1 MKLNPRDKPNSP
13 NPGAQTRLAR
23 DLSLGAAISVGV
35 GTMIGAG
42 IFILPGIVA
51 SKAGPAVLI
60 SFATCGLVAVLIA
73 LCMAELS
80 TGMPY
85 AGGGYL
91 FVVRAFGP
99 LVGSIMGWCLW
110 LSLIFAS
117 AFYMIG
123 FGYYVGDALGL
134 PPVGIALAMTAFL
147 GLLNFI
153 GAKETGGT
161 QLVIVIMLLS
171 ILLSFFFRAIL
182 SVDVGRM
189 KPFVPP
195 EIGFT
200 GVLITLPILFITF
213 LGFAEISAISEEVR
227 NPGRNLPRSLVG
239 SVVIVT
245 IVYCAV
251 VFCILGLRK
260 YNDPSMASE
269 TVLMDLARMLLGH
282 VGYFLI
288 LLGGILATV
297 SSANASVMAASRI
310 SFAMG
315 RDELLPYWFN
325 QIHFRFKTPYRSIG
339 VTTVLTML
347 LLVTI
352 GGHLELLAEV
362 AGFLSLVLYGLIT
375 LACMLMRY
383 AKLDWYKPTF
393 QTPGYPVVPLLGLL
407 GCVFV
412 IANTSR
418 ATLLIGNMIIAA
430 SFIWYV
436 LFLRKQTQLRG
447 ASNILLQ
454 QKVIKPLVVR
464 AEEYLNTRGEIL
476 PMILV
481 PLANPETER
490 SLLALSTALARRRKA
505 RLQLIHV
512 INVPIQTPLGAGRVE
527 YDKLRKEKETLLD
540 MASRHAAELG
550 IRARTSAIVA
560 HNVPSAILSVADTSH
575 TDFIVMGWRGE
586 VRAPRVQRTSV
597 AAVLKVAKENV
608 IVLKDRGL
616 ERVRRILVPLR
627 GGSHAQ
633 LGLSIA
639 HELAQEWGAT
649 ITAFNVQVGT
659 GPVPDSSEFDRES
672 VSLFKSVAEDFV
684 RDTAVKAGV
693 PAEIKVAIHKD
704 VARAIVEE
712 AEHHDLIVMG
722 ASNEWTLR
730 RWLFGSLPDQVA
742 NLAPVSVIMVRGG
755 RSSGEQP
762 SPPEETF

>member
-1 MKLNPRDKPNSP
+1 MPSKEKMKSGQPNSP
-13 NPGAQTRLAR
+13 NASNANTGTRLAR

-42 IFILPGIVA
+42 IFVLPGIVA

-60 SFATCGLVAVLIA
+60 SFTTCGMIAVLVA

-91 FVVRAFGP
+91 FAVRAFGP

-123 FGYYVGDALGL
+123 FGYYVGDALGM
-134 PPVGIALAMTAFL
+134 PPLIVALAMTALL

-161 QLVIVIMLLS
+161 QLVIVIMLLFVLLTFFIRS
-171 ILLSFFFRAIL
+171 IF
-182 SVDVGRM
+182 SVDVGKL
-189 KPFVPP
+189 KPFVPA
-195 EIGFT
+195 EIGVT

-213 LGFAEISAISEEVR
+213 MGFAEIAAISEEIR
-227 NPGRNLPRSLVG
+227 NPKRNLPLSLVG

-260 YNDPSMASE
+260 YNDPNMASE
-269 TVLMDLARMLLGH
+269 TVLMDLARMLLGQG
-282 VGYFLI
+282 GYFLV

-315 RDELLPYWFN
+315 RDELMPDWFN
-325 QIHFRFKTPYRSIG
+325 QIHSRFRTPYRSIG
-339 VTTVLTML
+339 VTTGLTML
-347 LLVTI
+347 LLVAI
-352 GGHLELLAEV
+352 GRHLELLAEV
-362 AGFLSLVLYGLIT
+362 AGFLSLVLYSLIT

-383 AKLDWYKPTF
+383 AKLDWYKPSF
-393 QTPGYPVVPLLGLL
+393 RTPGYPLVPLLGLF
-407 GCVFV
+407 GCIFV
-412 IANTSR
+412 IINTSR
-418 ATLLIGNMIIAA
+418 VSLVMGNLIIAS
-430 SFIWYV
+430 SFVWYV
-436 LFLRKQTQLRG
+436 IFLRKQTQLRG
-447 ASNILLQ
+447 ASNILLE
-454 QKVIKPLVVR
+454 QKIIKPLMVR
-464 AEEYLNTRGEIL
+464 AEEYLMTRRYVL

-490 SLLALSTALARRRKA
+490 SLLRLSTALARKRKA

-512 INVPIQTPLGAGRVE
+512 IGLPRQTPLGAGRME
-527 YDKLRKEKETLLD
+527 YEKLRKEKETLLD
-540 MASRHAAELG
+540 IASRHAAEQG
-550 IRARTSAIVA
+550 VRARTSAIVA
-560 HNVPSAILSVADTSH
+560 HNVPSAILSAADMAQS
-575 TDFIVMGWRGE
+575 DLIVMGWRGE
-586 VRAPRVQRTSV
+586 VRAPRIQRTNV

-608 IVLKDRGL
+608 LVLKDRGL
-616 ERVRRILVPLR
+616 ERVRRILVPIR
-627 GGSHAQ
+627 GGPHAQ

-639 HELAQEWGAT
+639 YELAEEWGAM
-649 ITAFNVQVGT
+649 ITAFNVQVGS
-659 GPVPDSSEFDRES
+659 GPAPDSSEFDRES
-672 VSLFKSVAEDFV
+672 VRLFKNVAEDFV
-684 RDTAVKAGV
+684 RDTVSEAGIKAGV
-693 PAEIKVAIHKD
+693 KVAIDTD
-704 VARAIVEE
+704 VARAIIQE
-712 AEHHDLIVMG
+712 AEVHDLVVMG

-742 NLAPVSVIMVRGG
+742 NQAPVSVLMVR
-755 RSSGEQP
+755 SK
-762 SPPEETF
+762 T